1 MEQQLMSDLKQIG
14 FRLPAKLIESLDK
27 HAIEIGGTRT
37 DVITRLLEE
46 GIARVNNGDTVIQ
59 RQTAVSREEI
69 EDAFSRLAAPLIQR
83 IEALENQ
90 KNKLAPTS
98 NDKVEALQQKM
109 EALENLKVLVIRGDE
124 SLERQ
129 RPSSEDAESK
139 ARLKTIEGATVILA
153 EALTM
158 KSNNGAPIKS
168 CIQKYLAAVFGEN
181 NN

>member
-1 MEQQLMSDLKQIG
+1 MSDLKQIG

-27 HAIEIGGTRT
+27 HAVEIGGTRT

-90 KNKLAPTS
+90 KNEPAPTS
-98 NDKVEALQQKM
+98 NDKVAELEQKM
-109 EALENLKVLVIRGDE
+109 QAIEKLKVLVINGDE
-124 SLERQ
+124 GQ
-129 RPSSEDAESK
+129 RPSSEDAAK
-139 ARLKTIEGATVILA
+139 LKSIERATAILT

-158 KSNNGAPIKS
+158 KSNNGAPIKQA
-168 CIQKYLAAVFGEN
+168 IQRYLAAVFGEN

>member
-1 MEQQLMSDLKQIG
+1 MSDLKQIG
-14 FRLPAKLIESLDK
+14 FRLPAKLIESLDQ
-27 HAIEIGGTRT
+27 HAVEIGGTRT

-83 IEALENQ
+83 IEALENH
-90 KNKLAPTS
+90 KPVPTS
-98 NDKVEALQQKM
+98 NDKVEALAQKM
-109 EALENLKVLVIRGDE
+109 EAIEKLKVMVVNGDE
-124 SLERQ
+124 GQ
-129 RPSSEDAESK
+129 RPSSEDAAK
-139 ARLKTIEGATVILA
+139 LKTIEGATVILA

-158 KSNNGAPIKS
+158 KSNNGAPIKAA
-168 CIQKYLAAVFGEN
+168 IQRYLAAVFGEN